1 MNIQYTFIYKL
12 GCEQYLSIDEE
23 FNIMCCV
30 DVLQTVV
37 RESKIYSKG
46 ICESHQPLPILLMFR
61 GNHPIYIYP
70 DNLVTTWQNR

>member
-37 RESKIYSKG
+37 RESKIYSKVYLNL
-46 ICESHQPLPILLMFR
+46 ISLDLMLMLH

-70 DNLVTTWQNR
+70 DNLVTS